1 MNNCFYYVRFTLFFA
16 MVMSLSGCI
25 SDQRYRTE
33 SGVCVSSH
41 PLEECS
47 RHTLQVFQAPEASG
61 ESYHLGFVEF
71 DDQGQLWDRQQLREV
86 IDEVNNLASDEDL
99 LMVVFVHG
107 WKHSARPADSN
118 ITSFR
123 ESLRRL
129 SALES
134 AVGAR
139 TGTPARKVVGIYLG
153 WRGGSV
159 SLPGLKELTFW
170 ERKNTAHKVGRGGA
184 TELLSRLELVQKTK
198 RAQALA
204 DDKPNRTRFVVVGHS
219 FGGALVFSA
228 MSEILENGFVQ
239 THGPDAV
246 VSDTVGFADLV
257 VLINPAFEAS
267 RYSTLSDM
275 ANERRRY
282 FPSQLPVL
290 AVMTSE
296 DDDATGMAFPLG
308 RWFSTLFE
316 IERDARRFNPVTG
329 EYEIIDQGSSNVTA
343 LGHFDPYLTHYL
355 RANDALEDREQAS
368 FNTSE
373 AVQTFVEAS
382 RGWETDKSGS
392 RIPFE
397 GAVLER
403 TETSAGR
410 NPYLNIRVDGELIR
424 DHNDIYDP
432 RIASFIRQLILISS
446 QSLDSDSRKNFRTN
460 MATP

>member
-1 MNNCFYYVRFTLFFA
+1 MKDRFNGTRLAFIIA
-16 MVMSLSGCI
+16 IVLSLSACI
-25 SDQRYRTE
+25 SHQRYRTE
-33 SGVCVSSH
+33 SGLCISAN
-41 PLEECS
+41 PLDECAQHS
-47 RHTLQVFQAPEASG
+47 LQVFQSPNAIDEK
-61 ESYHLGFVEF
+61 YHLGFVEF
-71 DDQGQLWDRQQLREV
+71 DDQGQLWDREQLREV
-86 IDEVNNLASDEDL
+86 IGQVNTLAANQDL

-107 WKHSARPADSN
+107 WKHSAQAGDSN
-118 ITSFR
+118 ISSFR

-134 AVGAR
+134 AMSTK
-139 TGTPARKVVGIYLG
+139 TGVPSREVVGIYLG

-204 DDKPNRTRFVVVGHS
+204 DGKPHRTRFVVVGHS

-257 VLINPAFEAS
+257 VLINPAFEAA
-267 RYSTLSDM
+267 RYATLSDM

-282 FPSQLPVL
+282 FESQLPVL
-290 AVMTSE
+290 AVLTSE

-316 IERDARRFNPVTG
+316 TERDAQRLNPVAG
-329 EYEIIDQGSSNVTA
+329 ENEVIEQGGFS
-343 LGHFDPYLTHYL
+343 
-355 RANDALEDREQAS
+355 AS
-368 FNTSE
+368 T
-373 AVQTFVEAS
+373 AVQTFVAAS
-382 RGWETDKSGS
+382 KGWEADKPGS

-403 TETSAGR
+403 TDSSAGR

-446 QSLDSDSRKNFRTN
+446 QSQDEEDRADARIK
-460 MATP
+460 MANP

>member
-1 MNNCFYYVRFTLFFA
+1 
-16 MVMSLSGCI
+16 MS
-25 SDQRYRTE
+25 
-33 SGVCVSSH
+33 
-41 PLEECS
+41 
-47 RHTLQVFQAPEASG
+47 
-61 ESYHLGFVEF
+61 
-71 DDQGQLWDRQQLREV
+71 
-86 IDEVNNLASDEDL
+86 
-99 LMVVFVHG
+99 
-107 WKHSARPADSN
+107 
-118 ITSFR
+118 
-123 ESLRRL
+123 
-129 SALES
+129 
-134 AVGAR
+134 AR
-139 TGTPARKVVGIYLG
+139 TGLPSREVVGIYLG

-198 RAQALA
+198 RAQSLE
-204 DDKPNRTRFVVVGHS
+204 DGKPHRTRFVVVGHS

-257 VLINPAFEAS
+257 VLINPAFEAA

-290 AVMTSE
+290 AVLTSE
-296 DDDATGMAFPLG
+296 DDDATGKAFPMG

-316 IERDARRFNPVTG
+316 TERNAERFNPVLGTR
-329 EYEIIDQGSSNVTA
+329 ETIDQGSANVTA

-355 RANDALEDREQAS
+355 RANDTLVDREQVVFDLSA
-368 FNTSE
+368 E
-373 AVQTFVEAS
+373 VQAFVEAS
-382 RGWETDKSGS
+382 RGWEIDESGS
-392 RIPFE
+392 QIPFE
-397 GAVLER
+397 GAVLQR
-403 TETSAGR
+403 TESSAGR
-410 NPYLNIRVDGELIR
+410 NPYMNIRVDGELIR

-446 QSLDSDSRKNFRTN
+446 QSQDEEDRADARIK
-460 MATP
+460 MANP

>member
-1 MNNCFYYVRFTLFFA
+1 MKDRFNGTRLAFIIA
-16 MVMSLSGCI
+16 IVLSLSACI
-25 SDQRYRTE
+25 SHQRYRTE
-33 SGVCVSSH
+33 SGLCISAN
-41 PLEECS
+41 PLDECAQHS
-47 RHTLQVFQAPEASG
+47 LQVFQSPNAIDEK
-61 ESYHLGFVEF
+61 YHLGFVEF
-71 DDQGQLWDRQQLREV
+71 DDQGQLWDREQLREV
-86 IDEVNNLASDEDL
+86 IGQVNTLAANQDL

-107 WKHSARPADSN
+107 WKHSAQAGDSN
-118 ITSFR
+118 ISSFR

-134 AVGAR
+134 AMSTK
-139 TGTPARKVVGIYLG
+139 TGVPSREVVGIYLG

-204 DDKPNRTRFVVVGHS
+204 DGKPHRTRFVVVGHS

-257 VLINPAFEAS
+257 VLINPAFEAA
-267 RYSTLSDM
+267 RYATLSDM

-282 FPSQLPVL
+282 FESQLPVL
-290 AVMTSE
+290 AVLTSE
-296 DDDATGMAFPLG
+296 DDDATGLAFPLG

-316 IERDARRFNPVTG
+316 TERDAQRLNPVTG
-329 EYEIIDQGSSNVTA
+329 ESEVIEQGGFS
-343 LGHFDPYLTHYL
+343 
-355 RANDALEDREQAS
+355 AS
-368 FNTSE
+368 T
-373 AVQTFVEAS
+373 AVQTFVAAS
-382 RGWETDKSGS
+382 KGWEADKPGS

-403 TETSAGR
+403 TDSSAGR

-446 QSLDSDSRKNFRTN
+446 QSQDEEDRVDARIK
-460 MATP
+460 MATPYGPGSDHWRRGIVGRCSKLQETVR

>member
-1 MNNCFYYVRFTLFFA
+1 MKDRSKGARFALVIA
-16 MVMSLSGCI
+16 LVVSLSACI
-25 SDQRYRTE
+25 SHQRHRTE
-33 SGVCVSSH
+33 SGLCVSAN

-47 RHTLQVFQAPEASG
+47 QHTLQVFQSPEASG
-61 ESYHLGFVEF
+61 EEYHLGFVEF
-71 DDQGQLWDRQQLREV
+71 DDQGQLWDRGQLREV
-86 IDEVNNLASDEDL
+86 IGQVNTLAADQDL
-99 LMVVFVHG
+99 LMVVFAHG
-107 WKHSARPADSN
+107 WKHSAQAGDSN

-123 ESLRRL
+123 KSLRRL
-129 SALES
+129 SAVES
-134 AVGAR
+134 AISAR
-139 TGTPARKVVGIYLG
+139 TGTPSRAVVGIYLG

-204 DDKPNRTRFVVVGHS
+204 DGKPNRTRFVVVGHS

-257 VLINPAFEAS
+257 VLINPAFEAAH
-267 RYSTLSDM
+267 YSTLSDM

-282 FPSQLPVL
+282 FQSQLPVL
-290 AVMTSE
+290 AVLTSE
-296 DDDATGMAFPLG
+296 DDDATGKAFPMG
-308 RWFSTLFE
+308 RWFATLFE
-316 IERDARRFNPVTG
+316 TERDAQRFNPVLG
-329 EYEIIDQGSSNVTA
+329 ENETIDQGSANMTA
-343 LGHFDPYLTHYL
+343 LGHFGPYLTHYL
-355 RANDALEDREQAS
+355 RATDTFADREQATFDPS
-368 FNTSE
+368 AE
-373 AVQTFVEAS
+373 VQTFVEAS
-382 RGWETDKSGS
+382 RGWEKDDRGS

-403 TETSAGR
+403 TESSAGR

-446 QSLDSDSRKNFRTN
+446 QSLDTESRVDSRAR
-460 MATP
+460 MASP